1 MFLLVILIKQKFQTK
16 SVQKHFYYT
25 DNKTVKS
32 ISANP
37 CQLLLLCS
45 I

>member
-1 MFLLVILIKQKFQTK
+1 MCVHKIKDN
-16 SVQKHFYYT
+16 QKHFYYT

-32 ISANP
+32 ILANP
-37 CQLLLLCS
+37 CQLLWLATNLF